1 MKTYEILS
9 KTKSGKL
16 VAVVST
22 EAVSVA
28 DAVKKTANFVN
39 MMDIVVHSVRVVK

>member
-9 KTKSGKL
+9 RTKSGKL

-28 DAVKKTANFVN
+28 DAVKKTTNLIK
-39 MMDIVVHSVRVVK
+39 MTDIVVHSVRVVK